1 MEPFTII
8 VRAQWDPEASVYV
21 ATSNDV
27 PGLVAEAETLQK
39 LQEKLEV
46 LVPEL
51 LEMND
56 DGHLHSGVYRE
67 VPLVIMAE
75 QVTKLRI
82 SA

>member
-8 VRAQWDPEASVYV
+8 VRAQWDAEASVYV
-21 ATSNDV
+21 ATSDDV

-39 LQEKLEV
+39 LQEKLSV

-51 LEMND
+51 LELNND
-56 DGHLHSGVYRE
+56 SHPHSGGSRE
-67 VPLVIMAE
+67 VPLVIMTE
-75 QVTKLRI
+75 QVSKLRI